1 MTKQLSSPIAQAVF
15 AGGCFWG
22 VEHLMQSQP
31 GVLEVTSGYTGGT
44 VEAPSYQQV
53 KTGSTGHYEAVR
65 VTYDPAQVD
74 YETLAK
80 LFFEIHDPTQAD
92 GQGPDIG
99 SQYRSA
105 VFYQTPQQKQIAE
118 KLITQLKAKG
128 YHVQTRLFPLQTF
141 WPAEEYHQNYYESKG
156 MQPYCNLRVK
166 RFD

>member
-22 VEHLMQSQP
+22 VEHFMQSQP

-53 KTGSTGHYEAVR
+53 KTGTTGHYEAVR

-118 KLITQLKAKG
+118 KLIAQLKAKG
-128 YHVQTRLFPLQTF
+128 YGVQTQLFPLQTF
-141 WPAEEYHQNYYESKG
+141 WPAEEYHQNYYERKG
-156 MQPYCNLRVK
+156 TQPYCHLRVK